1 MTDAAKD
8 TMFGIMERWG
18 FPVLVALAAGW
29 ILRNDVLLP
38 LVEEHRSFVKQLGET
53 QREISQAI
61 TEQTR
66 LLYALQPREKAYQ
79 TSVTTPEPGRN

>member
-1 MTDAAKD
+1 MTREEAM
-8 TMFGIMERWG
+8 TNLHGIMERWG

-29 ILRNDVLLP
+29 VLRHDVLLP

-66 LLYALQPREKAYQ
+66 LLYALQPRGSAAIATGGP
-79 TSVTTPEPGRN
+79 TSE